1 MDSILLFKG
10 VKFIIVLTL
19 TIVNNAILE
28 DFLQRKN
35 VLFFHKIVILSM
47 IIVNAKNVDKVI
59 LKIRDNVFQ
68 KIQIIVQVDI
78 YPINIIVKIISH

>member
-28 DFLQRKN
+28 DFLLRKN

>member
-1 MDSILLFKG
+1 
-10 VKFIIVLTL
+10 
-19 TIVNNAILE
+19 
-28 DFLQRKN
+28 
-35 VLFFHKIVILSM
+35 M